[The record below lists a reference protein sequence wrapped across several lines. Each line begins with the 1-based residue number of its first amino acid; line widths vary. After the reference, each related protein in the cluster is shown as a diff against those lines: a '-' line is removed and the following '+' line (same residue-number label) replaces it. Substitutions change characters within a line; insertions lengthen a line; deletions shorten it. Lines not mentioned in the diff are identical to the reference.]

1 VIAVAADPT
10 AVYALRLADDCFVL
24 SHRLAQ
30 WSSRAPA
37 LEEDVAL
44 TNIAL
49 DLLGQARALYARA
62 AELDGTGRSEDD
74 YAFLRDE
81 RDFVNCLLVEQE
93 NGDFAVTVIRQLLF
107 STFQLQ
113 AWAALSQSTDAS
125 IAAVA
130 GKAVK
135 EVTYHLDHATQW
147 TLRLGDG
154 TTESH
159 TRTQAALDQLWPYT
173 AELFESDAVTREV
186 VAQGVA
192 PKRDA
197 CASNGIPRSTKSCA
211 RRRSS
216 APRRPGHPRADGADC
231 TPNASDTCSPRCST
245 STAPIPERNGDD
257 GARSSPARCGP
268 GRRPRDTGAHD
279 RRPRHPS

>member
-1 VIAVAADPT
+1 VIAVAADPAAAYT
-10 AVYALRLADDCFVL
+10 LGLADDCLVL

-49 DLLGQARALYARA
+49 DLLGQARALYART

-93 NGDFAVTVIRQLLF
+93 NGDFAVTVVRQLLF
-107 STFQLQ
+107 STYQLQ
-113 AWAALSQSTDAS
+113 AWTALCESTDAQ
-125 IAAVA
+125 IAAIA

-154 TTESH
+154 TAESH
-159 TRTQAALDQLWPYT
+159 VRTQAALDQLWPYT

-186 VAQGVA
+186 VARGIA
-192 PKRDA
+192 PDPERLRTAWDA
-197 CASNGIPRSTKSCA
+197 SVDHVLREATLE
-211 RRRSS
+211 
-216 APRRPGHPRADGADC
+216 RP
-231 TPNASDTCSPRCST
+231 ST
-245 STAPIPERNGDD
+245 SWAPTG
-257 GARSSPARCGP
+257 
-268 GRRPRDTGAHD
+268 GRRGLHTECFGYMLAEMQHLHRAHPGAQW
-279 RRPRHPS
+279 

>member
-1 VIAVAADPT
+1 MIAVAAEPA
-10 AVYALRLADDCFVL
+10 AVYALRHADDCVVL

-49 DLLGQARALYARA
+49 DLLGQARALYARS

-93 NGDFAVTVIRQLLF
+93 NGDFAVTIIRQLLY
-107 STFQLQ
+107 STFQLE
-113 AWAALSQSTDAS
+113 AWRALSESTDAH
-125 IAAVA
+125 IAAIA
-130 GKAVK
+130 AKAVK

-154 TTESH
+154 TAESH
-159 TRTQAALDQLWPYT
+159 ARTQAALDQLWPYA
-173 AELFESDAVTREV
+173 AELFESDAVTRDLV
-186 VAQGVA
+186 TRGVA
-192 PKRDA
+192 PDPERLRTAWDA
-197 CASNGIPRSTKSCA
+197 SIDQVL
-211 RRRSS
+211 S
-216 APRRPGHPRADGADC
+216 AAKLERP
-231 TPNASDTCSPRCST
+231 ST
-245 STAPIPERNGDD
+245 SWAPSG
-257 GARSSPARCGP
+257 
-268 GRRPRDTGAHD
+268 GRRGLHTECFGYMLAEMQHLHRAHPGAQW
-279 RRPRHPS
+279 

>member
-1 VIAVAADPT
+1 MIAVAADPT
-10 AVYALRLADDCFVL
+10 AVYALRLADDCLVL

-49 DLLGQARALYARA
+49 DLLGQARALYART

-93 NGDFAVTVIRQLLF
+93 NGDFAVTVMRQLLF
-107 STFQLQ
+107 STFQLE
-113 AWAALSQSTDAS
+113 AWRALSESTDAQ
-125 IAAVA
+125 IAAIA

-154 TTESH
+154 TAESH
-159 TRTQAALDQLWPYT
+159 ARTQAALEQLWAYT

-192 PKRDA
+192 PEPERLRIEWDA
-197 CASNGIPRSTKSCA
+197 SVDHVLREATLE
-211 RRRSS
+211 
-216 APRRPGHPRADGADC
+216 RP
-231 TPNASDTCSPRCST
+231 ST
-245 STAPIPERNGDD
+245 SWAPTG
-257 GARSSPARCGP
+257 
-268 GRRPRDTGAHD
+268 GRRGLHTECFGYMLAEMQHLHRAHPGAKW
-279 RRPRHPS
+279 

>member
-1 VIAVAADPT
+1 MIAVATDPT
-10 AVYALRLADDCFVL
+10 AVYALRLADDCLVL

-49 DLLGQARALYARA
+49 DLLGQARALYARS

-93 NGDFAVTVIRQLLF
+93 NGDFAVTIIRQLLY
-107 STFQLQ
+107 STFQLE
-113 AWAALSQSTDAS
+113 AWRALSESTDAH
-125 IAAVA
+125 IAAIA
-130 GKAVK
+130 AKAVK

-154 TTESH
+154 TAESH
-159 TRTQAALDQLWPYT
+159 ARTQAALDQLWPYA
-173 AELFESDAVTREV
+173 AELFESDAVTRDLV
-186 VAQGVA
+186 TRGVA
-192 PKRDA
+192 PDPERLRTAWDA
-197 CASNGIPRSTKSCA
+197 SIDQVL
-211 RRRSS
+211 S
-216 APRRPGHPRADGADC
+216 AAKLERP
-231 TPNASDTCSPRCST
+231 ST
-245 STAPIPERNGDD
+245 SWAPSG
-257 GARSSPARCGP
+257 
-268 GRRPRDTGAHD
+268 GRRGLHTECFGYMLAEMQHLHRAHPGAQW
-279 RRPRHPS
+279 

>member
-1 VIAVAADPT
+1 VTAVAADPA
-10 AVYALRLADDCFVL
+10 AVYALRYADDCLVL

-49 DLLGQARALYARA
+49 DLLGQARALYARS

-93 NGDFAVTVIRQLLF
+93 NGDFAVTIIRQLLY
-107 STFQLQ
+107 STFQLE
-113 AWAALSQSTDAS
+113 AWRALSESTDAH
-125 IAAVA
+125 IAAIA
-130 GKAVK
+130 AKAVK

-154 TTESH
+154 TAESH
-159 TRTQAALDQLWPYT
+159 ARTQAALDQLWPYA
-173 AELFESDAVTREV
+173 AELFESDAVTRDLV
-186 VAQGVA
+186 TRGVA
-192 PKRDA
+192 PDPERLRTAWDA
-197 CASNGIPRSTKSCA
+197 SIDQVL
-211 RRRSS
+211 S
-216 APRRPGHPRADGADC
+216 AAKLERP
-231 TPNASDTCSPRCST
+231 ST
-245 STAPIPERNGDD
+245 SWAPSG
-257 GARSSPARCGP
+257 
-268 GRRPRDTGAHD
+268 GRRGLHTECFGYMLAEMQHLHRAHPGAQW
-279 RRPRHPS
+279 

>member
-49 DLLGQARALYARA
+49 DLLGQARALYART
-62 AELDGTGRSEDD
+62 AELDGTGRSEDL

-154 TTESH
+154 TMESH

-173 AELFESDAVTREV
+173 AELFESDAVAREV
-186 VAQGVA
+186 VARGVA
-192 PKRDA
+192 PDPERLRTAWDA
-197 CASNGIPRSTKSCA
+197 SIELVLREATLD
-211 RRRSS
+211 
-216 APRRPGHPRADGADC
+216 HP
-231 TPNASDTCSPRCST
+231 ST
-245 STAPIPERNGDD
+245 SWAPTG
-257 GARSSPARCGP
+257 
-268 GRRPRDTGAHD
+268 GRRGLHTECFGYMLAEMQHLHRAHPGAQW
-279 RRPRHPS
+279 